1 MQKFYQRLK
10 ENQKERAR
18 CAFLVLY
25 FGVLA
30 VLLFLARPL
39 LDTAA
44 ADREWS
50 IHFLFPCPAG
60 VYHTDDSCQFLPVCC
75 KPDQKSKPRY
85 VGWKQP
91 ILMLA
96 NAAYLFATLEFV
108 TNSQFREM
116 KWYYALLNIGVIFV
130 LSILVSL
137 FLNSIRRAMIFMNI
151 FYFCMSLVFYY
162 VYLFRGE
169 AFQLIDLYSIATAGG
184 RSRRATNS
192 RSQVKS

>member
-18 CAFLVLY
+18 CAFLVLD

-39 LDTAA
+39 LDTTA

-50 IHFLFPCPAG
+50 IHFLFPCLLACIILTT
-60 VYHTDDSCQFLPVCC
+60 VVSFCRFAA
-75 KPDQKSKPRY
+75 KPDQKPKPRY

-116 KWYYALLNIGVIFV
+116 KWYYALLNIGVIFFGRWIIF
-130 LSILVSL
+130 SPSSL
-137 FLNSIRRAMIFMNI
+137 KRFA
-151 FYFCMSLVFYY
+151 VFW
-162 VYLFRGE
+162 VPFPPRMTR
-169 AFQLIDLYSIATAGG
+169 Q
-184 RSRRATNS
+184 SRRS
-192 RSQVKS
+192 LW

>member
-39 LDTAA
+39 LDTTA

-50 IHFLFPCPAG
+50 IHFLFPCLLACIILTT
-60 VYHTDDSCQFLPVCC
+60 VVSFCRFAA
-75 KPDQKSKPRY
+75 KPDQKPKPRY

-137 FLNSIRRAMIFMNI
+137 FLNHPPRDDFHEHLLFLHESGILLCLSVPRRSVPAHRPVQH
-151 FYFCMSLVFYY
+151 CD
-162 VYLFRGE
+162 G
-169 AFQLIDLYSIATAGG
+169 GG
-184 RSRRATNS
+184 RSRRLQI
-192 RSQVKS
+192 RDHR

>member
-1 MQKFYQRLK
+1 M
-10 ENQKERAR
+10 
-18 CAFLVLY
+18 
-25 FGVLA
+25 LA

-39 LDTAA
+39 LDTTA

-50 IHFLFPCPAG
+50 IHFLFPCLLACIILTT
-60 VYHTDDSCQFLPVCC
+60 VVSFCRFAA
-75 KPDQKSKPRY
+75 KPDQKPKPRY

-151 FYFCMSLVFYY
+151 FYS
-162 VYLFRGE
+162 
-169 AFQLIDLYSIATAGG
+169 A
-184 RSRRATNS
+184 
-192 RSQVKS
+192 

>member
-39 LDTAA
+39 LDTTA

-50 IHFLFPCPAG
+50 IHFLFPCLLACIILTT
-60 VYHTDDSCQFLPVCC
+60 VVSFCRFAAE
-75 KPDQKSKPRY
+75 PDQKPKPRY

-116 KWYYALLNIGVIFV
+116 KW
-130 LSILVSL
+130 
-137 FLNSIRRAMIFMNI
+137 
-151 FYFCMSLVFYY
+151 
-162 VYLFRGE
+162 
-169 AFQLIDLYSIATAGG
+169 
-184 RSRRATNS
+184 
-192 RSQVKS
+192 